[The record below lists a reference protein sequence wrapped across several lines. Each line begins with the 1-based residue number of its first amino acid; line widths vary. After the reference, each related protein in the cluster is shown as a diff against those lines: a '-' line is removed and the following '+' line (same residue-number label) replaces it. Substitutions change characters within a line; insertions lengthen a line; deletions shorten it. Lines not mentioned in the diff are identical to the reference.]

1 MSVVIS
7 DAWRQRFGG
16 TARLYGEKALQ
27 CFADAHVCVV
37 GIGGVGSWAAEALAR
52 TGIGA
57 ITLIDMDDVCVTN
70 TNRQIHALSGNVG
83 LAKAEVMAERIRL
96 INPECRVT
104 VVDDFV
110 TPENVAEYLG
120 VGFSY
125 VIDAIDSV
133 RPKAALI
140 AWCRRYKVPLVTTG
154 GAGGQIDP
162 TQIQV
167 ADLAKTIQDPLA
179 AKLRERLKSQF
190 GVVKNSKGK
199 LGVDCVFST
208 EALVYPQ
215 ADGSVCAMKSTAEGP
230 KRMDC
235 ASGFGA
241 ATMVT
246 ATFGFVAVSHAL
258 KKMLAKAQRDAAASG
273 KKFPHRAR
281 RRESEI
287 GRLTF
292 AGGGEHR
299 LAQGAEALAARGA
312 ELAAQPQLVE
322 QRQRILR
329 QDPGAGFSFHG
340 G

>member
-27 CFADAHVCVV
+27 LFADAHICVV

-70 TNRQIHALSGNVG
+70 TNRQIHALRDNVG
-83 LAKAEVMAERIRL
+83 LAKAEVMAERIRQ

-110 TPENVAEYLG
+110 TPDNVAQYMSAG
-120 VGFSY
+120 YSY

-140 AWCRRYKVPLVTTG
+140 AYCRRNKIPLVTTG

-162 TQIQV
+162 TQ
-167 ADLAKTIQDPLA
+167 
-179 AKLRERLKSQF
+179 S
-190 GVVKNSKGK
+190 
-199 LGVDCVFST
+199 
-208 EALVYPQ
+208 
-215 ADGSVCAMKSTAEGP
+215 DGTVCAMKATAEGP

-258 KKMLAKAQRDAAASG
+258 KKMMAKA
-273 KKFPHRAR
+273 AR
-281 RRESEI
+281 
-287 GRLTF
+287 
-292 AGGGEHR
+292 
-299 LAQGAEALAARGA
+299 QG
-312 ELAAQPQLVE
+312 
-322 QRQRILR
+322 
-329 QDPGAGFSFHG
+329 
-340 G
+340 

>member
-27 CFADAHVCVV
+27 RFAEAHICVV

-70 TNRQIHALSGNVG
+70 TNRQIHALRDNVG
-83 LAKAEVMAERIRL
+83 LAKAEVMAERIRQ

-104 VVDDFV
+104 VIDDFI
-110 TPENVAEYLG
+110 TPDNVAGYMNA
-120 VGFSY
+120 GFTY

-140 AWCRRYKVPLVTTG
+140 AYCRRYKVPLVTTG

-179 AKLRERLKSQF
+179 AKLRERLKHNF

-199 LGVDCVFST
+199 LGVDCGFFHRSAGLPT
-208 EALVYPQ
+208 
-215 ADGSVCAMKSTAEGP
+215 GGRF
-230 KRMDC
+230 RM
-235 ASGFGA
+235 
-241 ATMVT
+241 
-246 ATFGFVAVSHAL
+246 
-258 KKMLAKAQRDAAASG
+258 RDESY
-273 KKFPHRAR
+273 R
-281 RRESEI
+281 RRAKTD
-287 GRLTF
+287 GLRLWLRRGDDGDGNVRF
-292 AGGGEHR
+292 CR
-299 LAQGAEALAARGA
+299 RFPCAE
-312 ELAAQPQLVE
+312 E
-322 QRQRILR
+322 
-329 QDPGAGFSFHG
+329 DHG
-340 G
+340 

>member
-16 TARLYGEKALQ
+16 TARLYGEEALAL
-27 CFADAHVCVV
+27 FAGAHICVV

-70 TNRQIHALSGNVG
+70 TNRQIHALRDSVG
-83 LAKAEVMAERIRL
+83 LAKAEVMAERIRQ
-96 INPECRVT
+96 INPECLVT

-110 TPENVAEYLG
+110 TADNVSTLLNKD
-120 VGFSY
+120 FTY

-140 AWCRRYKVPLVTTG
+140 SYCRRYKIPLVTTG

-167 ADLAKTIQDPLA
+167 SDLAKTIQDPLA
-179 AKLRERLKSQF
+179 AKLRERLKSDF

-199 LGVDCVFST
+199 LGIDCVFSS
-208 EALVYPQ
+208 EPLVYPQ
-215 ADGSVCAMKSTAEGP
+215 PDGSVCASRSTAEGP

-235 ASGFGA
+235 SAGFGA

-258 KKMLAKAQRDAAASG
+258 KKMVAKA
-273 KKFPHRAR
+273 AR
-281 RRESEI
+281 Q
-287 GRLTF
+287 
-292 AGGGEHR
+292 A
-299 LAQGAEALAARGA
+299 
-312 ELAAQPQLVE
+312 
-322 QRQRILR
+322 
-329 QDPGAGFSFHG
+329 
-340 G
+340 